1 MGVSFRRRRI
11 LFTGF
16 EARMED
22 TKTAEVR
29 DVQRNDGARGLRGGA
44 GEKVDG
50 VSPERAESAYWNIYT
65 RYIYSTIP

>member
-1 MGVSFRRRRI
+1 
-11 LFTGF
+11 
-16 EARMED
+16 MED